1 MDNHTLI
8 HLFHI
13 FFVGPLLIYI
23 GIHGNKTNTT
33 MLHSLKF
40 LGLLVIMYHGYKMYK
55 TGSWVNY
62 FHVLF
67 VGPLLVLIGIYGNS
81 SSDKFFKLMLLSGIA
96 ALGYHTYY
104 LFF

>member
-1 MDNHTLI
+1 MDKHSLI

-23 GIHGNKTNTT
+23 GINRDKTNATL
-33 MLHSLKF
+33 LHSLLY
-40 LGLLVIMYHGYKMYK
+40 LGLLVIMYHGYKAYK

-62 FHVLF
+62 IHALY
-67 VGPLLVLIGIYGNS
+67 VGPLLVLIGLYGS
-81 SSDKFFKLMLLSGIA
+81 GISRKYFELMLLTGIA